1 MVEKLEPA
9 SIYSGES
16 SKGARCML
24 AAIQRMKAV
33 YFPLRAKFMILFCLL
48 ITIPFFVIGIITY
61 QKYSAGVERN
71 TSELTYQLVD
81 QMNVSLDRYVK
92 EIERLTLMPLY
103 DESIMRIL
111 KNHRDPVSKSPYL
124 TSDETSKMNLFIS
137 SLAFDRAEIESIAIY
152 TNDGSIFS
160 NLDQSVNTRWQ
171 ESPGFAWMDDV
182 KEKDGGLVILP
193 PHVSDYYVAPK
204 TVISIARVIREPYTN
219 KTLGMIKV
227 DLTPRGLESIL
238 SSATL
243 AGSGRIA
250 ITDREGRLLFASEGS
265 GSEGKHAAD
274 VVDHFATDA
283 ETSGAEAAH
292 GGSQGDTLSSA
303 STESDYTGL
312 RVTAMMS
319 LRELRKEAREL
330 SQFTLIVSVIALAA
344 ACALAVLS
352 AGKLVKPIAH
362 LHAKMRQVKRGQ
374 FQERAVVSSNDEIGQ
389 LTEGFNAMIGEID
402 RLVKEVYETRL
413 RERESELSAL
423 QSQIHPHFLY
433 NTLEMMNMLA
443 LQGNGAQLSVIA
455 TSLGKLLRYT
465 VDKKERQVFLQDE
478 LRFVESYLQIQA
490 LRLGDALKASV
501 RVDSS
506 YDRCIVPKLML
517 QPLVENVIEHAM
529 GANPV
534 NLRITAQVDIDDL
547 IVTVRDDGIGMSLE
561 RIARL
566 EVEMNEPERVR
577 LAAGSPQGSF
587 GRVQKGFALRNVHQR
602 IRLLHGEP
610 YGITIDQSVQQG
622 AAFHIRLPIEWGN

>member
-1 MVEKLEPA
+1 
-9 SIYSGES
+9 
-16 SKGARCML
+16 
-24 AAIQRMKAV
+24 MKAV

-48 ITIPFFVIGIITY
+48 ITIPFLVIGMITY
-61 QKYSAGVERN
+61 KKYSAGVERN

-81 QMNVSLDRYVK
+81 QMNVGLDRYVK

-103 DESIMRIL
+103 DDSIMRIL
-111 KNHRDPVSKSPYL
+111 KNHRENVSESPYL

-137 SLAFDRAEIESIAIY
+137 SLSFDRSEIESIAIY

-160 NLDQSVNTRWQ
+160 NLDQSVNTRWR
-171 ESPGFAWMDDV
+171 EPEGYAWMDAV
-182 KEKDGGLVILP
+182 REEDGGLVIVP
-193 PHVSDYYVAPK
+193 PHVSDYYVVPK
-204 TVISIARVIREPYTN
+204 SVISIARVIREPYTN

-227 DLTPRGLESIL
+227 DLTTQGFESIL
-238 SSATL
+238 SSASL
-243 AGSGRIA
+243 AGSGRIV
-250 ITDREGRLLFASEGS
+250 ITDREARLIFANAGAGAEEYRSAGDEVS
-265 GSEGKHAAD
+265 G
-274 VVDHFATDA
+274 TDA
-283 ETSGAEAAH
+283 GGSKSGAEAAH
-292 GGSQGDTLSSA
+292 GGVPGDTFISA

-312 RVTAMMS
+312 RVTAMMP

-330 SQFTLIVSVIALAA
+330 SEFTLIVSVIALAA
-344 ACALAVLS
+344 ACALAILS
-352 AGKLVKPIAH
+352 AGRLVKPIAH

-443 LQGNGAQLSVIA
+443 LQGNGGQLSVIA

-465 VDKKERQVFLQDE
+465 VDNKERRVFLQDE

-490 LRLGDALKASV
+490 LRLGDALRVSV

-506 YDRCIVPKLML
+506 YDRCIVPKLLL

-529 GANPV
+529 GAAPV
-534 NLRITAQVDIDDL
+534 HLRISARVDGDDL
-547 IVTVRDDGIGMSLE
+547 IVTVQDDGMGMSPE
-561 RIARL
+561 RKARL
-566 EVEMNEPERVR
+566 EREMNEPEQAR
-577 LAAGSPQGSF
+577 AAEGNPQGSF

-610 YGITIDQSVQQG
+610 HGITIDQSAEGVT
-622 AAFHIRLPIEWGN
+622 FDIRLPIEWGN